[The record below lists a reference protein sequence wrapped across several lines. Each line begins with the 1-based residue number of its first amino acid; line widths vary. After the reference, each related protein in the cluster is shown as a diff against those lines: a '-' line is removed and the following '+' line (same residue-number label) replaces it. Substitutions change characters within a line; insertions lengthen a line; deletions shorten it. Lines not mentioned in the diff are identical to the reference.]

1 MAYITSLRP
10 EFITT
15 TNPMN
20 HTLIVWKSYTVLP
33 FKQTQIKYKKT
44 ILIAIHVCRGH
55 PVWLLLPL
63 NEKKETARR
72 KWTEALC
79 IHYFLPFP
87 LESFFF
93 LPLIM
98 RLSHFPIIA
107 SSRFFSSD
115 FSFSFKNGKNTWVTL
130 KHQYNEKTRS
140 LLFEVC
146 LTDCMF

>member
-10 EFITT
+10 EFVTT
-15 TNPMN
+15 TNLMN
-20 HTLIVWKSYTVLP
+20 HILIVWKSYTALP
-33 FKQTQIKYKKT
+33 IRDRQIEKKNFLIRIHTQK
-44 ILIAIHVCRGH
+44 RH
-55 PVWLLLPL
+55 PLWLLLPL

-87 LESFFF
+87 LESFLF

-146 LTDCMF
+146 LMDCMF